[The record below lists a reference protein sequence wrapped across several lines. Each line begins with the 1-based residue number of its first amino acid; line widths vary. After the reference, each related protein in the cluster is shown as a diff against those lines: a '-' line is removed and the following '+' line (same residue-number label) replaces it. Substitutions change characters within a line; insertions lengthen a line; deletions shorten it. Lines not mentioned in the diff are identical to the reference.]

1 MSYFFWGAPQTLTA
15 KQKATVQA
23 TLQTDRRRILIEPP
37 CFPDFHGVPND
48 RFQLCFD
55 YWRNRGLE
63 PHTLSCT
70 DTHISGSFQSGPRMP
85 VWIMLSSADY
95 QQRFDQYFAQNMRP
109 ARVTVAETS
118 SGARYTGIWQ
128 TIEAA
133 FSASHRMTIADFDA
147 EWHAK
152 YKAKWLNTDLYI
164 YRDGG
169 KLFASAT
176 WVQKHYD
183 DYATYYGMTSDE
195 YVQRRSD
202 FGQKGLVVTSF
213 CAYQDGGQW
222 KYCAIWEKLPGSW
235 PHWFRMSSDD
245 YQQKYNQYSSQGYRL
260 HQIQAY
266 GNLYSAI
273 WRKP

>member
-1 MSYFFWGAPQTLTA
+1 
-15 KQKATVQA
+15 
-23 TLQTDRRRILIEPP
+23 
-37 CFPDFHGVPND
+37 
-48 RFQLCFD
+48 
-55 YWRNRGLE
+55 
-63 PHTLSCT
+63 
-70 DTHISGSFQSGPRMP
+70 
-85 VWIMLSSADY
+85 
-95 QQRFDQYFAQNMRP
+95 
-109 ARVTVAETS
+109 
-118 SGARYTGIWQ
+118 
-128 TIEAA
+128 
-133 FSASHRMTIADFDA
+133 MTIADFDA

-222 KYCAIWEKLPGSW
+222 KYCAIWEAPRLVAALVPYVLRRLSAEIQPVLQVRATGCTRSRLTAISTPPSGGSRKQIADGK
-235 PHWFRMSSDD
+235 PVCVRSNEKVPQASVFRSL
-245 YQQKYNQYSSQGYRL
+245 SSQCVLPFPLKLSRL
-260 HQIQAY
+260 NFAENRTT
-266 GNLYSAI
+266 GD
-273 WRKP
+273 